1 MSDVT
6 DRLRTSKDEKRKLSK
21 EVLQKS
27 TKLGTLEKQVCFYV
41 KLCKTL
47 IMHNQLGWE
56 QNHNDS
62 ESKATFLL

>member
-41 KLCKTL
+41 KLDRIKWTSASL
-47 IMHNQLGWE
+47 ISPPDGA
-56 QNHNDS
+56 
-62 ESKATFLL
+62 K